1 MSAALLKGLAEL
13 VPAGLLFCGWV
24 ILFLRKKM
32 MCSFFQLLGSGCLV
46 VVVLTHLCEV
56 LHEFSWMHWGLEHS
70 AGHYLDPRECCSW
83 SHFVFCRLFALQPQ
97 SSAPNHPSPFTVF
110 GRALKT
116 CHDAKRCEPRCR

>member
-13 VPAGLLFCGWV
+13 VPAGLLFCGSV

-70 AGHYLDPRECCSW
+70 AGHYLDLGSAVLGLTLFSVGYLLCS
-83 SHFVFCRLFALQPQ
+83 PQ

-110 GRALKT
+110 GRASQNL
-116 CHDAKRCEPRCR
+116 P

>member
-56 LHEFSWMHWGLEHS
+56 LHVFSWMHWGLEHS
-70 AGHYLDPRECCSW
+70 AGHYLDLGSAVLGLTLFSGGYLLCS
-83 SHFVFCRLFALQPQ
+83 HKAAHLITRARL
-97 SSAPNHPSPFTVF
+97 PFLVE
-110 GRALKT
+110 RLKT